1 MLVLCVISNS
11 DITEHEAITEPG
23 DDEHYFITEHYKF
36 IHKAYPLGMES
47 GEFILSVLRYNVS
60 KILMTLV

>member
-23 DDEHYFITEHYKF
+23 NDEQYFITEHYKF

-47 GEFILSVLRYNVS
+47 GELNSVFF
-60 KILMTLV
+60 

>member
-47 GEFILSVLRYNVS
+47 GELNSVFFLVLL
-60 KILMTLV
+60 LMQ